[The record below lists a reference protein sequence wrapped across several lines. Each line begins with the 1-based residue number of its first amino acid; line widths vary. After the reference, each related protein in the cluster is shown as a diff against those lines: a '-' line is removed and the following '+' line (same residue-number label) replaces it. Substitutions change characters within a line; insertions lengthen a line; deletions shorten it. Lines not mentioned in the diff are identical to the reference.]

1 MDENVTSSEAASEVV
16 AVEPPRKITVVG
28 EIPFAGKAVAD
39 MLLSRGLAVR
49 VLCPDEAAEL
59 AVRGAVPPASV
70 ERLEILRGSLGVDAE
85 VAKALDGVYGV
96 VFVSPI
102 SLKGRLYR
110 SAEHIEDVK
119 RVAHAAEK
127 AALRK
132 LVYHSSTAAHP
143 ESRAACLRDAAL
155 AEGIIKE
162 SRCED
167 FVLRTPPLMGR
178 NDGLVQDAV
187 NTMRAGSPFMS
198 IWGYG
203 GTEMNPLHATDF
215 ARCVSRVF
223 VDEPNE
229 LSPNVYLALGPE
241 RTSPMELYDVA
252 AEKLKRFKFKFHL
265 PLFVLRAIAGTRGEK
280 FVEEVELL
288 FELDDSR
295 RMPPARIDTEILTG
309 SRKLMSVKETTEE
322 IVALAK

>member
-1 MDENVTSSEAASEVV
+1 MDQTVTDGEATAGA
-16 AVEPPRKITVVG
+16 AVDAPRKVAIVG

-39 MLLSRGLAVR
+39 MLLARGLAVR
-49 VLCPDEAAEL
+49 VLCPDDAAEL
-59 AVRGAVPPASV
+59 AVRGAVSPTAV
-70 ERLEILRGSLGVDAE
+70 DRLEILRGSLGNDAD
-85 VAKALDGVYGV
+85 VAKALADVYGV
-96 VFVSPI
+96 VLVSPI
-102 SLKGRLYR
+102 ALKGRLYR
-110 SAEHIEDVK
+110 AAEHIDDVK

-155 AEGIIKE
+155 AESIIKE

-187 NTMRAGSPFMS
+187 NTIRKSSPFMG

-223 VDEPNE
+223 VDEPSE
-229 LSPNVYLALGPE
+229 LAPNVYLAMGPE
-241 RTSPMELYDVA
+241 RTSPMELYDSA
-252 AEKLKRFKFKFHL
+252 AEKLGRFKFKFHL
-265 PLFVLRAIAGTRGEK
+265 PLFVLKAIAGTRGEK
-280 FVEEVELL
+280 FVEAVEML

-295 RMPPARIDTEILTG
+295 RMPPARIDTDMLTG
-309 SRKLMSVKETTEE
+309 SRKLMSVKDTTDEV
-322 IVALAK
+322 VAV